1 MAIVENTE
9 SVTTQPQ
16 PVLGQEVHELWFTR
30 CPVPTATGIAA
41 DLGWFADE
49 FGPDD
54 ITLKSLQDVPRSN
67 LSGQHFE
74 HGIDA
79 LFREGGNVPALWTR
93 ARGQQT
99 RLIGL
104 TWIEERQAILV
115 RAESDLES
123 VADLKGR
130 RLAIPSRDRGT
141 VDFWRA
147 MALHGFTGALST
159 AGLTLADASLVDVVS
174 SWGDQ
179 GTGSGAL
186 PQQWDPELHA
196 LTSGEIDAVYVKGAV
211 GVEAGE
217 KAGTRV
223 LFDLDAYPD
232 RRVRVNNGT
241 PRPITVHQRL
251 LDERPDLVARFLSV
265 LLRAADWAAEHPSD
279 LNAILQ
285 GETGAGQ
292 AGVAGAY
299 RSDFHLHLHPDL
311 SDERLQLLE
320 QQKDFLLRQGFIQSD
335 VAIEDWAAQSPLEE
349 ARRLLTATSR
359 P

>member
-1 MAIVENTE
+1 MAIVENAQAVATQ
-9 SVTTQPQ
+9 SV
-16 PVLGQEVHELWFTR
+16 VGQEVSELWFTR

-41 DLGWFADE
+41 DLGWFSEE
-49 FGPDD
+49 FGPDG
-54 ITLKSLQDVPRSN
+54 ITVKSLQDVPRSN

-74 HGIDA
+74 HGLDA

-123 VADLKGR
+123 VAELKGR

-159 AGLTLADASLVDVVS
+159 AGLTLADASMVDVVS

-179 GTGSGAL
+179 ATGPL

-196 LTSGEIDAVYVKGAV
+196 LTAGEVDAVYVKGAV

-217 KAGTRV
+217 RAGTRV

-232 RRVRVNNGT
+232 RRARVNNGT
-241 PRPITVHQRL
+241 PRPITVHQHL

-265 LLRAADWAAEHPSD
+265 LLRAADWAAAHPAE
-279 LNAILQ
+279 LTAILQ

-311 SDERLQLLE
+311 SDERLNLLE
-320 QQKDFLLRQGFIQSD
+320 QQKDFLLRQGFIQSE
-335 VAIEDWAAQSPLEE
+335 VVIEAWAERSPLLE
-349 ARRLLTATSR
+349 ARRLLAETSR

>member
-9 SVTTQPQ
+9 SVTRQSQIQTQSI
-16 PVLGQEVHELWFTR
+16 LGQEVHELWFTR

-41 DLGWFADE
+41 DLGWFSDE

-54 ITLKSLQDVPRSN
+54 IALKSLQDVPRSN
-67 LSGQHFE
+67 LSGHHFE
-74 HGIDA
+74 HGLDA

-123 VADLKGR
+123 VAELKGR

-159 AGLTLADASLVDVVS
+159 AALTLADASLVDILS

-179 GTGSGAL
+179 ATGAL
-186 PQQWDPELHA
+186 PQQWDPELQA
-196 LTSGEIDAVYVKGAV
+196 LTAGEVDAVYVKGAV
-211 GVEAGE
+211 GVEVGERAG
-217 KAGTRV
+217 ARV

-232 RRVRVNNGT
+232 RRARVNNGT
-241 PRPITVHQRL
+241 LRPVTAHQRL
-251 LDERPDLVARFLSV
+251 LD
-265 LLRAADWAAEHPSD
+265 
-279 LNAILQ
+279 
-285 GETGAGQ
+285 
-292 AGVAGAY
+292 
-299 RSDFHLHLHPDL
+299 
-311 SDERLQLLE
+311 
-320 QQKDFLLRQGFIQSD
+320 
-335 VAIEDWAAQSPLEE
+335 
-349 ARRLLTATSR
+349 
-359 P
+359 